1 MGRPD
6 HEWVVPKCFIWWFKG
21 VVDSNNLSFLDF
33 VDCLEMQ
40 ARGVLFSLFS
50 FLALCFACLVYFPCT
65 RVMPLFLL
73 GTFLIYLLLFV
84 YLKKKDYL
92 TGMFFR
98 SWKRLVKSH
107 CNLFIAK
114 G

>member
-21 VVDSNNLSFLDF
+21 VVDSNNLLFLDF

-98 SWKRLVKSH
+98 SWKRLVESR